1 MPLGILRP
9 GDAEIRAETPIG
21 CGTLGDRPAFNGDAA
36 QQYEAATVEHRPAQT
51 IEHRAKRRQREVLTP
66 DIGDIESTRVHR
78 LQRTFDLSDFGGR
91 QTIAPFRLT
100 RAHISGEP
108 DGRALDRPTRRCH
121 DVYSGGGHWISPANH
136 QTQHMPRGFIGIP
149 STWHASCLK
158 TQDAE
163 RRRGAAMWDWST
175 FFHYLHSWYLIK
187 GAGISLALSIG
198 AMAIGLVFGTIAALM
213 RRSNRWLL
221 REPASFYVWLF
232 RGTPV
237 LVQLI
242 IIYTGLPQL
251 GIKLGVIPAALIGLG
266 VNEGAYLAEIIR
278 AGISAVPRG
287 QFEAARAIGMTRATI
302 MRVVVMP
309 QALRIIIPPLGN
321 AFNGLMKTSSLA
333 SVISME
339 ELLRRTELLIQVQFK
354 VLEIFIVAAIYY
366 LILTTLWGFVQQRL
380 EAHFSRSVTASDR
393 GRGPATAKLRLND
406 VVLSH
411 DAT

>member
-1 MPLGILRP
+1 
-9 GDAEIRAETPIG
+9 
-21 CGTLGDRPAFNGDAA
+21 
-36 QQYEAATVEHRPAQT
+36 
-51 IEHRAKRRQREVLTP
+51 
-66 DIGDIESTRVHR
+66 
-78 LQRTFDLSDFGGR
+78 
-91 QTIAPFRLT
+91 
-100 RAHISGEP
+100 
-108 DGRALDRPTRRCH
+108 
-121 DVYSGGGHWISPANH
+121 
-136 QTQHMPRGFIGIP
+136 
-149 STWHASCLK
+149 
-158 TQDAE
+158 
-163 RRRGAAMWDWST
+163 MWDWST

-380 EAHFSRSVTASDR
+380 EAHFSRSVTSSDR